1 MQINQLTYQPKQKA
15 GNRIVKFTSLLVSTV
30 FSFGLTGNA
39 LENHPIGA
47 RSLGL
52 SHASVSFTDV
62 WGTFHNQAGIAGL
75 EGFSAGFFYES
86 RFGVDLLALSAGS
99 VVLPVGEGAF
109 GLSFFQFGS
118 GVFKENKYALAYARQ
133 LSEKWSAGIQLDY
146 LTQTFP
152 ENARAKGFPTVEGGV
167 LFQPSE
173 KLHLGAHI
181 FNPVKGGIDA
191 PAGKVEMPVIFRT
204 GGHYRFSEMV
214 LVAFEGEKSNQN
226 PALLKTGI
234 EFLPVENLALR
245 FGVSGKPFKYT
256 AGVGYKTGNL
266 SADLG
271 FSYHGNLGI
280 TPSVSVQIHLQ

>member
-1 MQINQLTYQPKQKA
+1 LTYQQKQNVGKQ
-15 GNRIVKFTSLLVSTV
+15 IFKKTLLLVSIVFCLGFTV
-30 FSFGLTGNA
+30 TA
-39 LENHPIGA
+39 LENHPVGA

-52 SHASVSFTDV
+52 SHASVSFADV

-75 EGFSAGFFYES
+75 KGISAGFFYES
-86 RFGVDLLALSAGS
+86 RFGVDLLSLSAGS

-133 LSEKWSAGIQLDY
+133 FSEKWSAGIQLDY
-146 LTQTFP
+146 LTQNFP
-152 ENARAKGFPTVEGGV
+152 ENARAKGFPTVEGGI

-173 KLHLGAHI
+173 KLHLGAHV
-181 FNPVKGGIDA
+181 FNLVKGGIEA
-191 PAGKVEMPVIFRT
+191 PAGKVEMPVIFRG
-204 GGHYRFSEMV
+204 GGHYRFDETV
-214 LVAFEGEKSNQN
+214 LVAFEAEKDNQN
-226 PALLKTGI
+226 PVLLKTGI

-256 AGVGYKTGNL
+256 AGVGYKTGKI

-280 TPSVSVQIHLQ
+280 TPSISAQIHLP

>member
-1 MQINQLTYQPKQKA
+1 MIITCKQQILTLLAILFMQVLQ
-15 GNRIVKFTSLLVSTV
+15 V
-30 FSFGLTGNA
+30 NA
-39 LENHPIGA
+39 LENHPSGA

-52 SHASVSFTDV
+52 SHASVSFSDV
-62 WGTFHNQAGIAGL
+62 WGTFNNQAGIAGL
-75 EGFSAGFFYES
+75 DGISAGFFYES
-86 RFGVDLLALSAGS
+86 RFGVDLLSLSAGS
-99 VVLPVGEGAF
+99 VVLPAGNGAF

-118 GVFKENKYALAYARQ
+118 GVFKENKYALAYARR

-146 LTQTFP
+146 LAQTFP
-152 ENARAKGFPTVEGGV
+152 ENARAKGFATVEGGV
-167 LFQPSE
+167 LYQPSE
-173 KLHLGAHI
+173 KLHLGVHI

-191 PAGKVEMPVIFRT
+191 PAGKVEIPVIFRA
-204 GGHYRFSEMV
+204 GGHYRFDELV
-214 LVAFEGEKSNQN
+214 LVAFEAEKDNQN

-280 TPSVSVQIHLQ
+280 TPSVSVQIQLQ

>member
-1 MQINQLTYQPKQKA
+1 MLLAISFMQVLQA
-15 GNRIVKFTSLLVSTV
+15 F
-30 FSFGLTGNA
+30 A

-52 SHASVSFTDV
+52 SHASVSFSDV

-75 EGFSAGFFYES
+75 GGFSAGFFYES
-86 RFGVDLLALSAGS
+86 RFGVDLLSLSAGS
-99 VVLPVGEGAF
+99 VVLPVEKGAF

-146 LTQTFP
+146 LVQTFP
-152 ENARAKGFPTVEGGV
+152 ENARAKGFATVEGGV

-173 KLHLGAHI
+173 KLHLGAHV
-181 FNPVKGGIDA
+181 FNPVKGGIEA
-191 PAGKVEMPVIFRT
+191 PAGKVEMPVIFRA
-204 GGHYRFSEMV
+204 GGHYRFDEMV
-214 LVAFEGEKSNQN
+214 LVAFEAEKDNQN
-226 PALLKTGI
+226 PALLKSGI

-280 TPSVSVQIHLQ
+280 TPSVSIQIHL

>member
-1 MQINQLTYQPKQKA
+1 MQNNQFTYQPKLKT
-15 GNRIVKFTSLLVSTV
+15 GNQFKKIFFLLASFVLIYGSTV
-30 FSFGLTGNA
+30 NA
-39 LENHPIGA
+39 LENHPAGA

-52 SHASVSFTDV
+52 SHASVSFSDI

-75 EGFSAGFFYES
+75 EGISAGFFYES
-86 RFGVDLLALSAGS
+86 RFGVDLLSLSAGS

-109 GLSFFQFGS
+109 GFSFFQFGS

-152 ENARAKGFPTVEGGV
+152 ENARAKGFATVEGGV

-173 KLHLGAHI
+173 KLHLGAHV
-181 FNPVKGGIDA
+181 FNPVKRGIEA
-191 PAGKVEMPVIFRT
+191 PAGKVEMPVIFRG

-214 LVAFEGEKSNQN
+214 LVAFEAEKDNQN
-226 PALLKTGI
+226 PVLLKSGI

-256 AGVGYKTGNL
+256 VGVGYKTGNI

-280 TPSVSVQIHLQ
+280 TPSVSVQIHL

>member
-1 MQINQLTYQPKQKA
+1 MRITPNKVHTLKVILVIFFA
-15 GNRIVKFTSLLVSTV
+15 GIVFN
-30 FSFGLTGNA
+30 FSVA
-39 LENHPIGA
+39 LENHPAGA

-52 SHASVSFTDV
+52 SHASVSFSDV

-75 EGFSAGFFYES
+75 GGFSTGFFYES
-86 RFGVDLLALSAGS
+86 RFGVDLLSLSAGS

-118 GVFKENKYALAYARQ
+118 GVFKENKYALAYARKF
-133 LSEKWSAGIQLDY
+133 SEKWSVGIQLDY

-152 ENARAKGFPTVEGGV
+152 ENARAKGFATIEGGV

-173 KLHLGAHI
+173 KLHLGAHV

-191 PAGKVEMPVIFRT
+191 PAGKVEMPVIFRG
-204 GGHYRFSEMV
+204 GGHFRFSEMV
-214 LVAFEGEKSNQN
+214 LMAFEAQKDNQN
-226 PALLKTGI
+226 PALLKSGI

-245 FGVSGKPFKYT
+245 VGVSGKPFKYT
-256 AGVGYKTGNL
+256 VGVGYNTGNL

-271 FSYHGNLGI
+271 ISYHENLEI

>member
-1 MQINQLTYQPKQKA
+1 MQDCQLTYQPKLKT
-15 GNRIVKFTSLLVSTV
+15 GNWIVKITLLLVSTI
-30 FSFGLTGNA
+30 FGFGLPVTA
-39 LENHPIGA
+39 LENHPAGA

-52 SHASVSFTDV
+52 SHASVSFSDV

-86 RFGVDLLALSAGS
+86 RFGVDLLSLSAGS

-133 LSEKWSAGIQLDY
+133 FSEKWSAGIQFDY
-146 LTQTFP
+146 LTQAFP

-173 KLHLGAHI
+173 KLHLGAHL

-191 PAGKVEMPVIFRT
+191 PAGKVEMPFVFRT
-204 GGHYRFSEMV
+204 GGHYRFDEMV
-214 LVAFEGEKSNQN
+214 LLAFEVQKDNQN

-234 EFLPVENLALR
+234 EFSPVENLALR
-245 FGVSGKPFKYT
+245 LGVSGKPFKYT

-271 FSYHGNLGI
+271 FSYHENLGI
-280 TPSVSVQIHLQ
+280 TPSISVQIHLQ

>member
-1 MQINQLTYQPKQKA
+1 LNKYLNTYKLKFKTYSQLLRIN
-15 GNRIVKFTSLLVSTV
+15 ILLACMV
-30 FSFGLTGNA
+30 FCVGVNVLA

-52 SHASVSFTDV
+52 SHASVSFSDV

-86 RFGVDLLALSAGS
+86 RFGVDLLSLSAGS

-118 GVFKENKYALAYARQ
+118 GVFKENKYALAYARR

-152 ENARAKGFPTVEGGV
+152 ENARAKGFATVEGGV

-173 KLHLGAHI
+173 KLHLGAHV
-181 FNPVKGGIDA
+181 FNPVKGGIEA
-191 PAGKVEMPVIFRT
+191 PAGKVEMPVIFRA
-204 GGHYRFSEMV
+204 GGHYRFDEMV
-214 LVAFEGEKSNQN
+214 LVAFEAEKDNQN

-234 EFLPVENLALR
+234 EFLPVENLTLR
-245 FGVSGKPFKYT
+245 LGVSGKPFKYT
-256 AGVGYKTGNL
+256 AGVGYKAGNI

>member
-1 MQINQLTYQPKQKA
+1 LNISHLKQIILILAVLALQAFK
-15 GNRIVKFTSLLVSTV
+15 
-30 FSFGLTGNA
+30 SFA
-39 LENHPIGA
+39 LENHPAGA

-52 SHASVSFTDV
+52 SHASVSFSDV
-62 WGTFHNQAGIAGL
+62 WGTFHNQAGITGL
-75 EGFSAGFFYES
+75 DGFSAGFFYES
-86 RFGVDLLALSAGS
+86 RFGVDLLSLSAGS

-118 GVFKENKYALAYARQ
+118 GLFKENKYALAYARR

-146 LTQTFP
+146 LSQTFP
-152 ENARAKGFPTVEGGV
+152 ENARAKGFATFEGGV

-173 KLHLGAHI
+173 KLHLGAHV
-181 FNPVKGGIDA
+181 FNPLKGGIDA
-191 PAGKVEMPVIFRT
+191 PAGKVEMPVILRA

-214 LVAFEGEKSNQN
+214 LVAFEAEKDNQN

-234 EFLPVENLALR
+234 EFSPIENLALR

>member
-1 MQINQLTYQPKQKA
+1 LNKYLNTYKLKFKTYSQLLRIN
-15 GNRIVKFTSLLVSTV
+15 ILLACMV
-30 FSFGLTGNA
+30 FCVGVNVLA

-52 SHASVSFTDV
+52 SHASVSFSDV

-86 RFGVDLLALSAGS
+86 RFGVDLLSLSAGS

-118 GVFKENKYALAYARQ
+118 GVFKENKYALAYARR

-152 ENARAKGFPTVEGGV
+152 ENARAKGFATVEGGV

-173 KLHLGAHI
+173 KLHLGAHV
-181 FNPVKGGIDA
+181 FNPVKGGTEA
-191 PAGKVEMPVIFRT
+191 PAGKVEMPVIFRA
-204 GGHYRFSEMV
+204 GGHYRFDEMV
-214 LVAFEGEKSNQN
+214 LVAFEAEKDNQN
-226 PALLKTGI
+226 PALLKSGI

>member
-1 MQINQLTYQPKQKA
+1 LNKYLNTYKLKFKTYSQLLRIN
-15 GNRIVKFTSLLVSTV
+15 ILLACMV
-30 FSFGLTGNA
+30 FCVGVNVLA

-52 SHASVSFTDV
+52 SHASVSFSDV

-86 RFGVDLLALSAGS
+86 RFGVDLLSLSAGS

-118 GVFKENKYALAYARQ
+118 GVFKENKYALAYARR

-152 ENARAKGFPTVEGGV
+152 ENARAKGFATVEGGV

-173 KLHLGAHI
+173 KLHLGAHV
-181 FNPVKGGIDA
+181 FNPVKGGIEA
-191 PAGKVEMPVIFRT
+191 PAGKVEMPVIFRA
-204 GGHYRFSEMV
+204 GGHYRFDEMV
-214 LVAFEGEKSNQN
+214 LVAFEAEKDNQN
-226 PALLKTGI
+226 PALLKSGI

>member
-1 MQINQLTYQPKQKA
+1 MHNNQFTYQTKQKT
-15 GNRIVKFTSLLVSTV
+15 GNRIGKFTFLLVSAI
-30 FSFGLTGNA
+30 FCFGLTGIA
-39 LENHPIGA
+39 LENHPAGA

-75 EGFSAGFFYES
+75 EGLSAGFFYES
-86 RFGVDLLALSAGS
+86 RFGVDLLSLSAAS

-146 LTQTFP
+146 LAQTFP
-152 ENARAKGFPTVEGGV
+152 ENARAKGFATVEGGV

-173 KLHLGAHI
+173 KLHLGAHV
-181 FNPVKGGIDA
+181 FNPVKGGIEA
-191 PAGKVEMPVIFRT
+191 PAGKVEMPVVFRG

-214 LVAFEGEKSNQN
+214 LVAFEAQKDNQN

-280 TPSVSVQIHLQ
+280 TPSLSVQIHLK

>member
-1 MQINQLTYQPKQKA
+1 MNKSRLKQIILILAGFLLQAYQ
-15 GNRIVKFTSLLVSTV
+15 SY
-30 FSFGLTGNA
+30 A
-39 LENHPIGA
+39 LENHPAGA

-52 SHASVSFTDV
+52 SHASVSFSEV

-86 RFGVDLLALSAGS
+86 RFGVDLLSLSAGS

-152 ENARAKGFPTVEGGV
+152 ENARAKGFATFEGGII
-167 LFQPSE
+167 FQPSG

-181 FNPVKGGIDA
+181 FNPVKGGIEA
-191 PAGKVEMPVIFRT
+191 PAGKVEMPLVFRA
-204 GGHYRFSEMV
+204 GGHYRFDEMV
-214 LVAFEGEKSNQN
+214 LVAFEAEKDNQN
-226 PALLKTGI
+226 PVLLKSGI

-245 FGVSGKPFKYT
+245 LGVSGKPFKYT
-256 AGVGYKTGNL
+256 AGLGYRTGNV

-280 TPSVSVQIHLQ
+280 TPSVSVQIHL

>member
-1 MQINQLTYQPKQKA
+1 MNKYLNTYQLKFKTYSQLI
-15 GNRIVKFTSLLVSTV
+15 RINILLACLVFCVGVKVQ
-30 FSFGLTGNA
+30 A
-39 LENHPIGA
+39 IENHPIGA

-52 SHASVSFTDV
+52 SDASVSFSDV

-75 EGFSAGFFYES
+75 DGFSAGFFYES
-86 RFGVDLLALSAGS
+86 RFGVDLLSLSAGS
-99 VVLPVGEGAF
+99 IVLPVGEGAF

-118 GVFKENKYALAYARQ
+118 GLFKENKYALAYARQ

-152 ENARAKGFPTVEGGV
+152 ENARAKGFATVEGGV

-173 KLHLGAHI
+173 KLHLGAHV
-181 FNPVKGGIDA
+181 FNPLKGGIES
-191 PAGKVEMPVIFRT
+191 PAGKVEMPVVFRG

-214 LVAFEGEKSNQN
+214 LVAFEAEKDNQN

-234 EFLPVENLALR
+234 EFLPMENLALR

-271 FSYHGNLGI
+271 FSYYGNLGI
-280 TPSVSVQIHLQ
+280 TPSVSIQIYL

>member
-1 MQINQLTYQPKQKA
+1 LTYQQKQNVGKQ
-15 GNRIVKFTSLLVSTV
+15 IFKKTLLLVSIVFCLGFTV
-30 FSFGLTGNA
+30 TA
-39 LENHPIGA
+39 LENHPAGA

-52 SHASVSFTDV
+52 SHASVSFADV

-75 EGFSAGFFYES
+75 KGISAGFFYES
-86 RFGVDLLALSAGS
+86 RFGVDLLSLSAGA

-133 LSEKWSAGIQLDY
+133 FSEKWSAGIQLDY
-146 LTQTFP
+146 LTQNFP
-152 ENARAKGFPTVEGGV
+152 ENARGKGFPTFEGGI

-173 KLHLGAHI
+173 KLHLGAHV
-181 FNPVKGGIDA
+181 FNPVKGGIEA
-191 PAGKVEMPVIFRT
+191 PAGKVEMPVIFRA

-214 LVAFEGEKSNQN
+214 LVAFEAEKDNQN
-226 PALLKTGI
+226 PALLKSGI

-245 FGVSGKPFKYT
+245 VGVSGKPFKYT
-256 AGVGYKTGNL
+256 AGVGYKTGKI

-280 TPSVSVQIHLQ
+280 TPSISAQIHLP

>member
-1 MQINQLTYQPKQKA
+1 MNISPNKGFISKL
-15 GNRIVKFTSLLVSTV
+15 IFV
-30 FSFGLTGNA
+30 FFVPGIFPNIIFA
-39 LENHPIGA
+39 LENHPAGA

-75 EGFSAGFFYES
+75 DGFSAGFFYES
-86 RFGVDLLALSAGS
+86 RFGVDLLSLSAGS

-118 GVFKENKYALAYARQ
+118 GLFKENKYALAYARQ

-146 LTQTFP
+146 LSQVFP
-152 ENARAKGFPTVEGGV
+152 ENARAKGFATVEGGV
-167 LFQPSE
+167 LFQPSD
-173 KLHLGAHI
+173 KLHLGAHV
-181 FNPVKGGIDA
+181 FNPVKGGIEA
-191 PAGKVEMPVIFRT
+191 PAGKVEMPVIFRG

-214 LVAFEGEKSNQN
+214 LLAFEAEKDNQN

-280 TPSVSVQIHLQ
+280 TPSISVQIHLQ

>member
-1 MQINQLTYQPKQKA
+1 LNKYLNTYKLKFKTYSQLLRIN
-15 GNRIVKFTSLLVSTV
+15 ILLACMV
-30 FSFGLTGNA
+30 FCVGVNVLA

-52 SHASVSFTDV
+52 SHASVSFSDV

-86 RFGVDLLALSAGS
+86 RFGVDLLSLSAGS

-118 GVFKENKYALAYARQ
+118 GVFKENKYALAYARR

-152 ENARAKGFPTVEGGV
+152 ENARAKGFATVEGGV

-173 KLHLGAHI
+173 KLHLGAHV
-181 FNPVKGGIDA
+181 FNPVKGGIEA
-191 PAGKVEMPVIFRT
+191 PAGKVEMPVIFRA
-204 GGHYRFSEMV
+204 GGHYRFDEMV
-214 LVAFEGEKSNQN
+214 LVAFEAEKDNQS
-226 PALLKTGI
+226 PALLKSGI